1 MKKAKSARRESGAG
15 PWSDNNVTFTVVG
28 DVNIDLVF
36 QIPHLPPADG
46 DVESKKYV
54 MEFGGTALNTAF
66 HLKRLGMEVSLLA
79 CVGKDQWGDLVL
91 AHTKKEALDV
101 RFFQT
106 EENTGVC
113 VVMETPFNRHLVTYR
128 GANAALERYLPD
140 LLSHVTT
147 GGWVHFSSTTPSLV
161 TAALDILHKR
171 KCVVSYD
178 PGGIQVK
185 KIDSEASDV
194 LKDLD
199 YLFLNN
205 EEFRWFEK
213 QRSVISPQ
221 RLVVKSG
228 ANGAKY
234 FDAKMTLFT
243 QPEHHVK
250 GPSKGA
256 GDAFDAVFIACM
268 ALCCDPTV
276 CLKCAVT
283 YATSYLLGGVKGEAD
298 FLRSCRGVD

>member
-28 DVNIDLVF
+28 DVNIDLAF

-54 MEFGGTALNTAF
+54 VEFGGTALNTAL
-66 HLKRLGMEVSLLA
+66 HLKKLGTKVSLLA
-79 CVGKDQWGDLVL
+79 CVGNDQWGDLVT
-91 AHTKKEALDV
+91 AHAKKEALNV

-106 EENTGVC
+106 KENTGVC
-113 VVMETPFNRHLVTYR
+113 IVMETSSNRHLVTYR
-128 GANAALERYLPD
+128 GANAALERHLPD
-140 LLSHVTT
+140 LLSHVIE
-147 GGWVHFSSTTPSLV
+147 GEWVHFSSTTPSFV
-161 TAALDILHKR
+161 VAALDILHKR
-171 KCVVSYD
+171 GCVVSYD

-185 KIDSEASDV
+185 NIDSEASDV

-205 EEFRWFEK
+205 EEFRRLEK
-213 QRSVISPQ
+213 QRSIISPR

-234 FDAKMTLFT
+234 FDAKVTLSV

-256 GDAFDAVFIACM
+256 GDAFDAAFIACM
-268 ALCCDPTV
+268 ALFRDPTV
-276 CLKCAVT
+276 CLRCAVT
-283 YATSYLLGGVKGEAD
+283 YATSYLLGGVEGEAD
-298 FLRSCRGVD
+298 FLGSCRGVD